1 LAPTSISENEIGD
14 RNLKPVLTQG
24 RKENEAYKRF
34 MTQAS
39 PRQSIPKRFCR
50 PLFPNHLKKQDRAI
64 GILDGYDLNLKTL
77 CHVQAK
83 NSKRCIFWH

>member
-1 LAPTSISENEIGD
+1 LVPTSISENEIGD

-39 PRQSIPKRFCR
+39 PRRRF
-50 PLFPNHLKKQDRAI
+50 L
-64 GILDGYDLNLKTL
+64 LN
-77 CHVQAK
+77 A
-83 NSKRCIFWH
+83 

>member
-1 LAPTSISENEIGD
+1 LVPTSISENEIGD

-39 PRQSIPKRFCR
+39 PRQSISIAYFKLEECYLEECKHF
-50 PLFPNHLKKQDRAI
+50 LGDF
-64 GILDGYDLNLKTL
+64 
-77 CHVQAK
+77 
-83 NSKRCIFWH
+83 

>member
-39 PRQSIPKRFCR
+39 PRQSYDSYDSERLA
-50 PLFPNHLKKQDRAI
+50 LFQMIKATKGTKVRQ
-64 GILDGYDLNLKTL
+64 
-77 CHVQAK
+77 K
-83 NSKRCIFWH
+83 NSGTQLFTPSRSLILLLFTRLE